1 MGFNWILTTFVH
13 RLNHFTKFNSAKL
26 EFSCC
31 FFSDRIEKKNAAESI
46 EIFCIVWILFIILLF
61 DNNFANAVIWSTIHI
76 QEMAKMV
83 RFFSILAMRVTLS
96 YLPKIPV
103 GHRRWIPCH
112 TCKFKFQKLLS
123 NNTNDFMFFTFYF
136 LFFRC
141 LPSIGTMEN
150 PRRLVINRFR
160 RPNFPVIW
168 IQLLADKINPKN
180 ERPVIAFGGS
190 YGGMLSAWMR
200 MKYPHLVKG
209 AIAASAPFYSL
220 LSNRI
225 DSIPLWPAYSILGT
239 RIVR

>member
-1 MGFNWILTTFVH
+1 MLRNQLKYFVLFGFCL
-13 RLNHFTKFNSAKL
+13 L
-26 EFSCC
+26 
-31 FFSDRIEKKNAAESI
+31 FFCSI
-46 EIFCIVWILFIILLF
+46 IILPMQLF
-61 DNNFANAVIWSTIHI
+61 GQRFIFKRWPKWSDFFLYWQWGWHWAICR
-76 QEMAKMV
+76 KY
-83 RFFSILAMRVTLS
+83 RFH
-96 YLPKIPV
+96 V